1 MSCRERSSRLG
12 VTAMDWSTNTY
23 LTSSDTLEYDI
34 RVVLEQQQK
43 GSPAKAQVYRRVVLS
58 VHVMWTVIALEVA

>member
-1 MSCRERSSRLG
+1 MPRTLEQIGRHCDGLEYE
-12 VTAMDWSTNTY
+12 Y
-23 LTSSDTLEYDI
+23 LTSSDTLENDI

-43 GSPAKAQVYRRVVLS
+43 GSPAKAQVCRRVVLS